1 MKKIKIVLLSLAMSS
16 FVACSSNDDTEEMV
30 EECVTC
36 NAYDPIEGSTVPKR
50 EICKDANG
58 NAFIQGTDTTI
69 EYNKYIEIQ
78 RRVTTC
84 Q

>member
-1 MKKIKIVLLSLAMSS
+1 MKKIKIVLLSLTISS
-16 FVACSSNDDTEEMV
+16 FVACSSNDDTEDMV
-30 EECVTC
+30 KECVTC
-36 NAYDPIEGSTVPKR
+36 DAYNPLEGPTVPER
-50 EICKDANG
+50 EICKGANG

-69 EYNKYIEIQ
+69 EYNEYIEIQ